1 MARRVDIVLEEILEA
16 ITLIE
21 SAISGRD
28 IKAIAADKFLQFGV
42 ERGLEII
49 SEAVRHLPEE
59 LLTTRPEINWSDI
72 RAFGNFVR
80 HEYWRV
86 DAKIVWRVVGN
97 ELPALRTAIAAMLP
111 ERRVELTADLP
122 NAEIDAVEAAQMA
135 PGSSHLNTELDQKR

>member
-21 SAISGRD
+21 SAVSGRD

-49 SEAVRHLPEE
+49 SEAVRHLPED
-59 LLTTRPEINWSDI
+59 LLATRPEINWSDI

-97 ELPALRTAIAAMLP
+97 DLPALRTTIAAMLR
-111 ERRVELTADLP
+111 ERRVELTTDLP
-122 NAEIDAVEAAQMA
+122 NVQIDAVEAAQMA
-135 PGSSHLNTELDQKR
+135 PGSSHLNAELDEKR

>member
-1 MARRVDIVLEEILEA
+1 MLEETLEA

-21 SAISGRD
+21 SAVGGRD
-28 IKAIAADKFLQFGV
+28 VKAIAADKFLQFGV
-42 ERGLEII
+42 ERGLEIS
-49 SEAVRHLPEE
+49 SEAVRHVPED
-59 LLTTRPEINWSDI
+59 LLTRRPEINWSDI

-97 ELPALRTAIAAMLP
+97 ELPALRTAIAAMLR
-111 ERRVELTADLP
+111 ERRVKLTTDLP

-135 PGSSHLNTELDQKR
+135 PDPPHLNAERDEKL

>member
-16 ITLIE
+16 IVLIE
-21 SAISGRD
+21 GAVSGKD
-28 IKAIAADKFLQFGV
+28 TKAIAADKFLQLGV

-49 SEAVRHLPEE
+49 SEAVRHLPED
-59 LLTTRPEINWSDI
+59 LLVTRPEINWSDI

-97 ELPALRTAIAAMLP
+97 ELPALRTAITAML
-111 ERRVELTADLP
+111 RDLP
-122 NAEIDAVEAAQMA
+122 N
-135 PGSSHLNTELDQKR
+135 